1 MKKSIVA
8 LSILSAAATLAVLF
22 FIVREGGGF
31 YSRSIKEPA
40 PAQTTALPPIDNN
53 NAGAMTNPLHA
64 DQPSS
69 QESPMFEIFPD
80 RQKLINLKTVTV
92 SKRRM
97 IKTVRTV
104 GRIEVDERNLTTVNI
119 KYEGW
124 VERLY
129 ADYSGKYVR
138 RGEPL
143 AEIYSP
149 EATSTQLEYLNL
161 MKWKNQVPRFQRT
174 IEFEWGDRYGTTGR
188 FVTYDPELLVEVA
201 KQKLKLWG
209 FTEKD
214 IARLEKTKDAFRT
227 ITIRSPVSGY
237 VFEKPTFRGTRVQP
251 GDKLFDIVD
260 LSTVWVLAD
269 VYEYELQYMKEG
281 QAAVI
286 SLSNY
291 PEKVFDAKVDFV
303 YPTLSGNTRTA
314 KVRFIIP
321 NPDRILKPQM
331 FAEVVMNLDLGEKLA
346 VPREAVFDTGVRKVV
361 YIDAGDGF
369 FQARRVK
376 LGTRT
381 DTIVEIMDGLK
392 PGERIVARP
401 VFLVDSEAKLKG
413 CGE

>member
-1 MKKSIVA
+1 MKKGIA
-8 LSILSAAATLAVLF
+8 AGCILAAAVLAAF
-22 FIVREGGGF
+22 FFLIGEGRGF
-31 YSRSIKEPA
+31 LSRNATDPGAYETIA
-40 PAQTTALPPIDNN
+40 PPSPDTGE
-53 NAGAMTNPLHA
+53 AGASGGKLPSQQEAPL
-64 DQPSS
+64 
-69 QESPMFEIFPD
+69 FEIFPD
-80 RQKLINLKTVTV
+80 RQKLIGLKTVAV
-92 SKRRM
+92 MKRPM
-97 IKTVRTV
+97 IKTIRTV
-104 GRIEVDERNLTTVNI
+104 GRIEYDERKLTTVNI

-124 VERLY
+124 VERLH

-138 RGEPL
+138 KGEPL

-201 KQKLKLWG
+201 KQKLRLWG

-214 IARLEKTKDAFRT
+214 IARLEKSKDAFRT

-237 VFEKPTFRGTRVQP
+237 VFEKPTFRGTRVNP

-260 LSTVWVLAD
+260 LSMVWVLAD
-269 VYEYELQYMKEG
+269 VYEYELRYMREG
-281 QAAVI
+281 QPATV

-291 PEKVFDAKVDFV
+291 PDKAFDVKVDFV
-303 YPTLSGNTRTA
+303 YPSLSGNTRTV
-314 KVRFIIP
+314 KVRFVIP
-321 NPDRILKPQM
+321 NPDGILKPQM
-331 FAEVVMNLDLGEKLA
+331 FADVLMRLDLGERLA
-346 VPREAVFDTGVRKVV
+346 VPRDAVFDTGLRKVV
-361 YIDAGDGF
+361 YVDAGDNF

-376 LGTRT
+376 LGARA
-381 DTIVEIMDGLK
+381 DTFVEVVDGLK

-413 CGE
+413 CGD

>member
-1 MKKSIVA
+1 MKKGLAAVC
-8 LSILSAAATLAVLF
+8 ILSAAVLAAYF
-22 FIVREGGGF
+22 FLARQGDGF
-31 YSRSIKEPA
+31 SSPGMHEAVPVQA
-40 PAQTTALPPIDNN
+40 AALPSTDEAATSTGVRQPEQP
-53 NAGAMTNPLHA
+53 AG
-64 DQPSS
+64 

-80 RQKLINLKTVTV
+80 RQRLIGLKTVAV
-92 SKRRM
+92 SRNRM
-97 IKTVRTV
+97 IKTIRTV
-104 GRIEVDERNLTTVNI
+104 GRIEFDERKLTTVNI

-124 VERLY
+124 VERLH

-161 MKWKNQVPRFQRT
+161 MKWKSQVPRFQRT
-174 IEFEWGDRYGTTGR
+174 IEFEWGDRYGTTGK
-188 FVTYDPELLVEVA
+188 FITYDPELLVEVA
-201 KQKLKLWG
+201 RQKLKLWG

-214 IARLEKTKDAFRT
+214 IQRLEKTKDAFRT

-237 VFEKPTFRGTRVQP
+237 VFEKPTFRGTRVNP

-281 QAAVI
+281 QPATV

-291 PEKVFDAKVDFV
+291 PGKVFDVKVDFV
-303 YPTLSGNTRTA
+303 YPSLSGNTRTV
-314 KVRFIIP
+314 KVRFVIP

-331 FAEVVMNLDLGEKLA
+331 FADVLMRLDLGDRLA

-361 YIDAGDGF
+361 YVDEGDGF
-369 FQARRVK
+369 FQARRVR

-381 DTIVEIMDGLK
+381 DSLVEVMEGLQ

-413 CGE
+413 CGN